1 MKPRLALTMGDP
13 AGVGPEL
20 CVRVCADPAVLE
32 MCEPVVVGV
41 GEVLAQAAH
50 LLRLP
55 MPANMEEI
63 GGVSSNFAK
72 GAVSAECGLAAY
84 RALMRGIDLALLGE
98 VQGIVT
104 APLNKAAM
112 NLAGIFE
119 NGHTEILAKA
129 TGTDRYALMLYSER
143 LACVFA
149 TCHQSLASVPGSLTK
164 ERVFEV
170 AALMNEAL
178 LAIRGKKPR
187 LGLLALNPHAGE
199 GGLFG
204 REESEILEPAVALA
218 RDSGID
224 LSMPIPP
231 DTAFTASAI
240 GNYDGYVC
248 LYHDQGGIPFKMLS
262 FEDGVNITLGLP
274 IIRTS
279 VDHGTAFDIAWQGS
293 ASPSS
298 LLAAIE
304 LATRLAQKNVASASC
319 R

>member
-1 MKPRLALTMGDP
+1 
-13 AGVGPEL
+13 
-20 CVRVCADPAVLE
+20 
-32 MCEPVVVGV
+32 
-41 GEVLAQAAH
+41 
-50 LLRLP
+50 
-55 MPANMEEI
+55 
-63 GGVSSNFAK
+63 
-72 GAVSAECGLAAY
+72 
-84 RALMRGIDLALLGE
+84 MRGIDLALLGE
-98 VQGIVT
+98 VQAVVT

-129 TGTDRYALMLYSER
+129 TNTDRYALMLYSER

-164 ERVFEV
+164 ERVLEV

-218 RDSGID
+218 HDCGID
-224 LSMPIPP
+224 LSPPIPP
-231 DTAFTASAI
+231 DTAFTPSAI

-279 VDHGTAFDIAWQGS
+279 VDHGTAFDIAWKGA

-298 LLAAIE
+298 LLAAIK
-304 LATRLAQKNVASASC
+304 LATRLAQNHVASACHHGASSTC